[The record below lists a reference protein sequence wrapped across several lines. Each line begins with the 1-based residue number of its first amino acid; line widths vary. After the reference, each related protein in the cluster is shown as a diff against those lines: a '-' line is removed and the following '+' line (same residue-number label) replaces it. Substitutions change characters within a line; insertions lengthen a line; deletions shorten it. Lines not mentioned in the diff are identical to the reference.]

1 MSVRRS
7 AAAACASAC
16 LAAAAAQG
24 AFASPPGD
32 APPAA
37 YAVAVDGRLV
47 ESRAAHDDRQPAS
60 LAKLAAAL
68 VVLKRYPPDSP
79 EYRDAVVTVSPRA
92 AMATGSR
99 IGLRAGDRVPLA
111 ELLSAMLVASAND
124 ACASLVEHA
133 SGGQA
138 DVFVRDMNRL
148 ADELGL
154 KRTRFVDPC
163 GHDREGQRTTASD
176 LLLLARAALAE
187 REILR
192 RADQPFVTVSPLA
205 GTRTLSKQNTNALLG
220 RYNGVFGLKTGY
232 TPKAGGCLIAAAQ
245 LGNATVVVV
254 ILGSRDRWQQAAE
267 LLDRTFDSVLPLPRA
282 RTPDARGRP
291 D

>member
-7 AAAACASAC
+7 ASAACAAAC
-16 LAAAAAQG
+16 LAAATAQG
-24 AFASPPGD
+24 ALASPPAD
-32 APPAA
+32 AASAA

-47 ESRAAHDDRQPAS
+47 ESRAAHADRQPAS

-79 EYRDAVVTVSPRA
+79 EYRDAVVTVPPRA

-124 ACASLVEHA
+124 ACAALVEHA

-138 DVFVRDMNRL
+138 SAFVRDMNRL
-148 ADELGL
+148 VDELGL

-176 LLLLARAALAE
+176 MLLLAGAALAE
-187 REILR
+187 PEILR
-192 RADQPFVTVSPLA
+192 RADQPFATVSPLG
-205 GTRTLSKQNTNALLG
+205 GTRMLSKRNTNALLG

-245 LGNATVVVV
+245 LGSATVVVV